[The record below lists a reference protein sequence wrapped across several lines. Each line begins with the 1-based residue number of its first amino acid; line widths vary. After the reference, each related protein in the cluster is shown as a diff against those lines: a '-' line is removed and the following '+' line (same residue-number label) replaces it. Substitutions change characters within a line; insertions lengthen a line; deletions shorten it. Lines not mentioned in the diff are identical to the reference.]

1 MTRKPRILLIP
12 NVAWWIIGE
21 MGREI
26 IARFGD
32 KYDFYFVP
40 EAVFERRP
48 ELLEAFIP
56 AVDAI
61 HCLNESSIELFRDLN
76 PKELPPIATWI
87 HHVTTWSPQHQLAT
101 ERSSALIV
109 CTEGWKQYLRARV
122 DGRVPV
128 TVVPHGVD
136 LRCFHRKKVRPAK
149 FGIPPDRFVV
159 GFIGNKG
166 SDADRGRKGT
176 DVLFEVIRRTAAQLP
191 NLHVVLGGPGW
202 AAELES
208 LRALGISAGATG
220 YIPKSD
226 LPALYSS
233 LDVYLLTSRIE
244 GGPCTVFE
252 AMACQTA
259 VVSTRVGAVPEL
271 IVDGENGYSAEVDDV
286 QSLVASITTLG
297 ASVER
302 RREIGRNALDTVSKL
317 PWGTALSPLGPV
329 YESLIHSGVR
339 NAAPEVGPAWMGHPE
354 KILRASSAADA
365 LASVLNRIKHGSI
378 TPFRGIQL
386 LMGMLDKKS
395 VADVIRGFAMW
406 RGWTYKSSLSA
417 ASHLHSYRHTA
428 EALPVIE
435 PSESQD
441 AWRPTSS
448 KDTRV

>member
-40 EAVFERRP
+40 ETIFERRP
-48 ELLEAFIP
+48 ELLLEFIP

-61 HCLNESSIELFRDLN
+61 HCLDESSIELFRDLN
-76 PKELPPIATWI
+76 PKVLPPIATWI
-87 HHVTTWSPQHQLAT
+87 HHVTTWSAQHQLAT
-101 ERSSALIV
+101 ERSSELIV

-122 DGRVPV
+122 DNRMPV
-128 TVVPHGVD
+128 TVVSHGVD
-136 LRCFHRKKVRPAK
+136 LRCFHRKKVEPAK
-149 FGIPPDRFVV
+149 FGIPADRFVV

-208 LRALGISAGATG
+208 LRALGISASATG

-286 QSLVASITTLG
+286 ESLVASITTLA
-297 ASVER
+297 ASAER

-339 NAAPEVGPAWMGHPE
+339 DAATEVGPAWMCHPE

-365 LASVLNRIKHGSI
+365 LASVLNRIKHRSI
-378 TPFRGIQL
+378 TPFQGIPL

-406 RGWTYKSSLSA
+406 RGWTYKSSPSA
-417 ASHLHSYRHTA
+417 APHLHSYRRTA